1 MSSFRLEELGWKAF
15 QDLCGTILREV
26 LGQTVQAFSQ
36 GADAG
41 RDGAFHTD
49 WLVRNAED
57 LFSLVGPTV
66 IQCKHFK
73 SSASS
78 LTPSTVKEE
87 LNKIEALVLS
97 GQCRNYAL
105 MSNGKLSAGSDT
117 KIRDQ
122 VLAKGVET
130 CLILGRE
137 WIEAIVLENQRLRSL
152 VPRLYGLGDLSQII
166 DERAYV
172 QAQALLESLRYDIET
187 FVPTESYRSA
197 VRCLSDHGLVVL
209 LGEPAAGKSVIAA
222 TLALSS
228 ADRWRCRTIKAETS
242 DDFTRHWNPQE
253 PNQLFWVDDAF
264 GPTQFQESLASQW
277 NAVLPKM
284 RAATQHGARIVIT
297 SRDYIWNAARR
308 HLKLSVWPELESDQ
322 VVVDVE
328 KITSAEREAILYN
341 HLRLGRQPRG
351 FRSEIKSYL
360 PAVANNPAFLPEM
373 ARRLGDPAFTKSLE
387 LSEPA
392 LKAFIEQPESLL
404 LEVVR
409 SLDQASRAALC
420 LLVMSAG
427 NLPSP
432 LALVANQEHALEM
445 LGVTEASVRQ
455 ALTVMDGSLVK
466 LSVES
471 DGSRAWVARH
481 PTIVDAMTS
490 LMREETELLEVYL
503 RMARL
508 ERLLVE
514 VDCGHPRER
523 SVSVPPAFFPLMAER
538 LAEFHPSVG
547 IPLRGKVVDFFV
559 YRCGGEFLDGY
570 FRPRGYLVESLLQ
583 PQVYMEISAE
593 IDLLSALSDRGLVS
607 EEQLDRLADYVEEM
621 AITIPDPAIETSR
634 VLRTLLGPDRVAR
647 IRLAVAEEVPS
658 QFSSM
663 LDEWRM
669 NYDRNFKPDAYLSPL
684 REAVTAYGLA
694 DLADQIAELEQ
705 TLEETYL
712 EALERIEEQDED
724 RSDDARISQSISDRS
739 IFDDV
744 DA

>member
-26 LGQTVQAFSQ
+26 LGQTVQVFSE

-57 LFSLVGPTV
+57 SFSLGGAV

-78 LTPSTVKEE
+78 LMPSTVKEE
-87 LNKIEALVLS
+87 LAKIEALVQS
-97 GQCRNYAL
+97 GQCQNYVL
-105 MSNGKLSAGSDT
+105 MSNGKLSAGSET
-117 KIRDQ
+117 KIREQ
-122 VLAKGVET
+122 VLAKGAKS

-137 WIEAIVLENQRLRSL
+137 WIEATVLENQRLRSL

-166 DERAYV
+166 DQRAY
-172 QAQALLESLRYDIET
+172 AQAATLLESLRYDIET

-197 VRCLSDHGLVVL
+197 VKCLSDHGLVVL

-228 ADRWRCRTIKAETS
+228 TDRWRCLTIKAETS
-242 DDFTRHWNPQE
+242 DDFTRHWNPHE
-253 PNQLFWVDDAF
+253 PNQLFWLDDAF
-264 GPTQFQESLASQW
+264 GPTQFQEGLASQW
-277 NAVLPKM
+277 NALLPKM

-297 SRDYIWNAARR
+297 SRDYIWKSARR

-328 KITSAEREAILYN
+328 KITHAEREAILYN
-341 HLRLGRQPRG
+341 HLRLGRQPRS
-351 FRSEIKSYL
+351 FRSEVKPYL
-360 PAVANNPAFLPEM
+360 PAVAGNPAFLPEL
-373 ARRLGDPAFTKSLE
+373 ARRLADPAFTKSLE
-387 LSEPA
+387 ISEPA
-392 LKAFIEQPESLL
+392 LETFIEQPEEFL

-409 SLDQASRAALC
+409 NLDQASRAALC

-432 LALVANQEHALEM
+432 LALAPNQKDALEM
-445 LGVTEASVRQ
+445 LGVPEASVRQ
-455 ALTVMDGSLVK
+455 AFTVMDGSLVK
-466 LSVES
+466 LSVGP
-471 DGSRAWVARH
+471 DGARAWVARH
-481 PTIVDAMTS
+481 PTIVDSMTS

-503 RMARL
+503 RMAKL

-514 VDCGHPRER
+514 VDCGQPRER
-523 SVSVPPAFFPLMAER
+523 SVSVPPTFFALMAER
-538 LAEFHPSVG
+538 LAEFPTTARASL
-547 IPLRGKVVDFFV
+547 PRGVVQFFV
-559 YRCGGEFLDGY
+559 YRCGGEFLEEY
-570 FRPRGYLVESLLQ
+570 FRPRGYLIESLLQ

-593 IDLLSALSDRGLVS
+593 VDLLSALSNRGLVS
-607 EEQLDRLADYVEEM
+607 EEQLDSLADYVEEM
-621 AITIPDPAIETSR
+621 AISIPDPAIETSI
-634 VLRTLLGPDRVAR
+634 VLRALLGPDRVAR

-663 LDEWRM
+663 LDDWRS
-669 NYDRNFKPDAYLSPL
+669 NYDRNIEPGDYLSPL
-684 REAVTAYGLA
+684 REAVTAYGLT
-694 DLADQIAELEQ
+694 DLSDQIVELEQ
-705 TLEETYL
+705 SLEETYRENL
-712 EALERIEEQDED
+712 EQYEEQDED
-724 RSDDARISQSISDRS
+724 RSDEARISQTISERS